1 MQRTLY
7 FSAMKKCL
15 FLCLAWLAAVSAA
28 GYNDHRGHDLD
39 SLERAVARWTPDA
52 AELISLAKEYGLV

>member
-1 MQRTLY
+1 
-7 FSAMKKCL
+7 MKKCL

-28 GYNDHRGHDLD
+28 GYNDHRGHNLD

-52 AELISLAKEYGLV
+52 VELISLAKEYGLV

>member
-1 MQRTLY
+1 
-7 FSAMKKCL
+7 MKKCL

-52 AELISLAKEYGLV
+52 VELISLAKEYGLV